1 MPSDLPE
8 KLKDKGYRDAFVASQ
23 LMIALPFQM
32 RALREQRGLTQA
44 QLAEKASM
52 LQPRISAMER
62 PGVSKFNLETVLRIA
77 SALDVAFIGRF
88 ATFGELAG
96 WAESFSPDTFV
107 VPSFD
112 DDPAFHER
120 EAASSKLSVPMD
132 AREVLS
138 EEIPNPLKNKA
149 LGIGENPPVDPRDEI
164 GKFLTVTNT
173 ESRKVIRLPRNVA
186 DIPHY
191 EEIPRA
197 SLGNFVS

>member
-23 LMIALPFQM
+23 IMIALPFQM

-44 QLAEKASM
+44 QLAEKAGM

-77 SALDVAFIGRF
+77 SALDIAFIGRF
-88 ATFGELAG
+88 ATFGELVG
-96 WAESFSPDTFV
+96 WVENFSPDTFV

-112 DDPAFHER
+112 DDPRVHESI
-120 EAASSKLSVPMD
+120 AASTQLSV
-132 AREVLS
+132 AINAQEVLS

-149 LGIGENPPVDPRDEI
+149 LGIGENQSVDPRKEI
-164 GKFLTVTNT
+164 AKFLIATNT
-173 ESRKVIRLPRNVA
+173 DSRKIIRLPKSVT
-186 DIPHY
+186 DIPHH
-191 EEIPRA
+191 EEVRHA
-197 SLGNFVS
+197 AVGNLPS